1 MFGLDNIQEILAER
15 IVDGRLQKIL
25 EINLGYLC
33 MGGNAA
39 EQKDELSWLLI
50 PVWQIRGYDAYLDPV
65 HDGILSM
72 LSEEDRIEFD
82 PEMIYSIYVNAVTG
96 ELIPTVPAV

>member
-1 MFGLDNIQEILAER
+1 
-15 IVDGRLQKIL
+15 
-25 EINLGYLC
+25 
-33 MGGNAA
+33 
-39 EQKDELSWLLI
+39 
-50 PVWQIRGYDAYLDPV
+50 
-65 HDGILSM
+65 M